1 MRDDGTCRNYFPSER
16 IQAYQPQELCNPR
29 GQAPWV
35 IPPEAGKKAGAIRSN
50 PGQAPWVI
58 PPETEKKA
66 GAAGITRGA
75 CPHGLQNYDRR
86 LEYMKKN
93 TSLLLMFLLA
103 VSLLSACGKNAA
115 APADTAQTTA
125 AAAQAADGETAE
137 TADLVTIKV
146 NIKDLGG
153 NIAVT
158 DDGSDPAPDPDYPM
172 QSASSNVAKG
182 TVVKILAEPEE
193 GYHFFKWTVDGAE
206 YSTEPMITVTAEEDT
221 EFIAEFLPEGK
232 DGNPVA
238 LDAVT
243 TLGELLGLPE
253 VGTSFTDTAL
263 VYAFEQ
269 EGSTYRAVCDI
280 SEDVSQALFA
290 LEFDDP
296 EYEQK
301 RKDLIAPLPVREI
314 ENLTESIPTQEEA
327 EAYLGK
333 TGQELI
339 DDGWTVSFYNLEDL
353 NFEMNHGAYSY
364 AVTFEGE
371 VKDPENFD
379 EYADMGGL
387 TVAAISCSGVGD
399 ATYIE
404 MPEE

>member
-1 MRDDGTCRNYFPSER
+1 
-16 IQAYQPQELCNPR
+16 
-29 GQAPWV
+29 
-35 IPPEAGKKAGAIRSN
+35 
-50 PGQAPWVI
+50 
-58 PPETEKKA
+58 
-66 GAAGITRGA
+66 
-75 CPHGLQNYDRR
+75 
-86 LEYMKKN
+86 MKKN

-253 VGTSFTDTAL
+253 IGASFTDTAY

-269 EGSTYRAVCDI
+269 DGNTYRAVCDI